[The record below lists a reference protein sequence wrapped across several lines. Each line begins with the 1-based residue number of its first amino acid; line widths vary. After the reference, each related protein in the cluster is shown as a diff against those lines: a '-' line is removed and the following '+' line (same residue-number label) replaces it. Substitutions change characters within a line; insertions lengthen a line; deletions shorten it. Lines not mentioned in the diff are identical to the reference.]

1 MNTWIGSA
9 LALAALISGGL
20 LYGWKG
26 VILALTVVVFWL
38 LLQFAKL
45 MRIMRIAS
53 EAPVGHIES
62 AVMLNAKL
70 QAGMKLIELLPMT
83 RSLGRKL
90 SDAPETYG
98 WIDPGGIQVEVVM
111 AGGKVQSWS
120 MVRPESFSN
129 ADTEIDTQAATRPA
143 TAVEL

>member
-26 VILALTVVVFWL
+26 VILALTIVVFWL

-45 MRIMRIAS
+45 MRIMRMAS
-53 EAPVGHIES
+53 DAPVGHIES

-70 QAGMKLIELLPMT
+70 QAGMKLIDLLPLT

-120 MVRPESFSN
+120 LVRPESFSD
-129 ADTEIDTQAATRPA
+129 AETEANTETLTRP
-143 TAVEL
+143 VEAS

>member
-26 VILALTVVVFWL
+26 VILALTIVVFWL

-45 MRIMRIAS
+45 MRIMRMAS
-53 EAPVGHIES
+53 DAPVGHIES

-70 QAGMKLIELLPMT
+70 QAGMKLIELLPLT

-120 MVRPESFSN
+120 LVRPESFSD
-129 ADTEIDTQAATRPA
+129 AETEANTETMTRPVDSA
-143 TAVEL
+143 

>member
-26 VILALTVVVFWL
+26 VILALTIVVFWL

-45 MRIMRIAS
+45 MRIMRMAS
-53 EAPVGHIES
+53 DAPVGHIES

-90 SDAPETYG
+90 SDTPETYG

-111 AGGKVQSWS
+111 ASGKVQSWS

-143 TAVEL
+143 TAVDL

>member
-26 VILALTVVVFWL
+26 VILALTIVVFWL

-45 MRIMRIAS
+45 MRIMRMAS
-53 EAPVGHIES
+53 DAPVGHIES

-70 QAGMKLIELLPMT
+70 QAGMKLIDLLPLT

-111 AGGKVQSWS
+111 NAGKVQSWNL
-120 MVRPESFSN
+120 VRPANFSD
-129 ADTEIDTQAATRPA
+129 AETEANTETMTRPIDA
-143 TAVEL
+143 S

>member
-26 VILALTVVVFWL
+26 VILALTIVVFWL

-45 MRIMRIAS
+45 MRIMRMAS
-53 EAPVGHIES
+53 DAPVGHIES

-70 QAGMKLIELLPMT
+70 QAGMKLIDLLPLT

-120 MVRPESFSN
+120 LVRPESFSD
-129 ADTEIDTQAATRPA
+129 AETEANTETMTRP
-143 TAVEL
+143 VESA